1 MGCHCHPS
9 ALTMLNNDKKT
20 SVVSRK
26 SINKL
31 MYWLG
36 SQILVG
42 MGASENCK
50 WTLMFG
56 WEVELEGEGAADN
69 FSNVL

>member
-1 MGCHCHPS
+1 
-9 ALTMLNNDKKT
+9 
-20 SVVSRK
+20 
-26 SINKL
+26 

-42 MGASENCK
+42 MGASEICK

-56 WEVELEGEGAADN
+56 WEVESRKLQLEGEGAADN
-69 FSNVL
+69 FSDAL